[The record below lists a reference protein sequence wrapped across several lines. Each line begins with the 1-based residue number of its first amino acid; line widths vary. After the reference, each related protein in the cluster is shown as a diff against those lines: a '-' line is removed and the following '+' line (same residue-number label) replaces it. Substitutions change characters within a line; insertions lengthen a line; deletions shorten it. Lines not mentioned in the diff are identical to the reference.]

1 MAVDPIA
8 VDDPGD
14 PRLEDYRTLTDP
26 ALRKRY
32 EAERGVFIVESA
44 LAVEALAASPHA
56 PATRSVLVGEKRLA
70 RMAPA
75 LEVLAGHGAAVYTAP
90 AEVLEATAGFPLH
103 RGVVACVRRPDPTAP
118 EALTAGAR
126 TVLAVEGV
134 NDHENLGSL
143 FRNAAAFG
151 AGAVLLDP
159 TCADPWYRRCV
170 RVSMGHVLA
179 VPHARCSPA
188 PAPPPSGRAAR
199 ALAPWPDALS
209 GLAADGWRVVA
220 LTPGAG
226 TLLHD
231 VPPPGAAERVAVVVG
246 AEGPG
251 LDRATLE
258 APGVTP
264 VRIAMAAAV
273 DSLNVATAAA
283 VALAHLR
290 SPHLG

>member
-1 MAVDPIA
+1 MVEPTP
-8 VDDPGD
+8 VDDPAD

-26 ALRKRY
+26 GLRKRY

-44 LAVEALAASPHA
+44 LAVTALAASSHA

-70 RMAPA
+70 RMAP
-75 LEVLAGHGAAVYTAP
+75 VLATLAAHGAAVYTAP

-103 RGVVACVRRPDPTAP
+103 RGVVACVTRPEPVAP
-118 EALTAGAR
+118 EALTATAR

-151 AGAVLLDP
+151 VDAVLLDP

-170 RVSMGHVLA
+170 RVSMGHVLG
-179 VPHARCSPA
+179 VPHARCPSA
-188 PAPPPSGRAAR
+188 PAPPPSGRATR
-199 ALAPWPDALS
+199 AQAPWPDALS
-209 GLAADGWRVVA
+209 ALATAGWRVVA
-220 LTPGAG
+220 LTPG
-226 TLLHD
+226 TDVLLHELA
-231 VPPPGAAERVAVVVG
+231 PPTPDERVVVVVG

-251 LDRATLE
+251 LDDATLR

-264 VRIAMAAAV
+264 VRIAMAPAV

-283 VALAHLR
+283 VALAQVR
-290 SPHLG
+290 SPHLT